1 MMMPGRAGVAGQ
13 PSIDVVIVNYRTAD
27 LAITCLES
35 LVAERREIPSLR
47 AIVVD
52 NESGDG
58 SAARIAAAIEA
69 RGWSWATALEA
80 GRNGGFGAGNNVGI
94 AHALAEPDSA
104 DLIWMLN
111 PDTRVM
117 PGAAAA
123 LVRFMAAHPRAGIA
137 GSALREGDGTL
148 WPYAFR
154 FPNVLGEIERGARWG
169 LTSRLLRKQA
179 TARRMEEGTARVDWV
194 SGASFVVRREL
205 LEAGLRFDEDYF
217 LYYEETDLCLQAKR
231 AGWECWYVAE
241 AEVLHIAGQSTG
253 VTGKQAV
260 VRRMPSYWFDSRR
273 RYFVKNHG
281 RFYGML
287 ADAAWIGAHLFDR
300 AKQAVQRSDSADPP
314 RLLADFVHHSALMPR
329 QRRG

>member
-1 MMMPGRAGVAGQ
+1 MMTGEAGR
-13 PSIDVVIVNYRTAD
+13 PSIDVVIVNYRTAG
-27 LAITCLES
+27 LAITCLET
-35 LVAERREIPSLR
+35 LEAELAEMPSLR
-47 AIVVD
+47 VIVVD
-52 NESGDG
+52 NESDDG

-69 RGWSWATALEA
+69 RGWLWATLLEA

-94 AHALAEPDSA
+94 AHALAQPRPA

-123 LVRFMAAHPRAGIA
+123 LARFMGEHPGAGIA
-137 GSALREGDGTL
+137 GSALREGNGTL

-154 FPNVLGEIERGARWG
+154 FPTVLGEIERGARWG
-169 LTSRLLRKQA
+169 LTSRLLRNQA
-179 TARRMEEGTARVDWV
+179 TARRMEEGSAPVDWV

-205 LEAGLRFDEDYF
+205 LDAGLRFDEDYF
-217 LYYEETDLCLQAKR
+217 LYYEETDLCLQARR

-260 VRRMPSYWFDSRR
+260 VRRLPSYWFDSRR
-273 RYFVKNHG
+273 HYFVKNHG
-281 RFYGML
+281 RLYGML

-329 QRRG
+329 PRQG

>member
-1 MMMPGRAGVAGQ
+1 MMVPGAGEAAGR

-27 LAITCLES
+27 LAIACLES
-35 LVAERREIPSLR
+35 LDAERRGTPSLR

-94 AHALAEPDSA
+94 AHALARPDPA
-104 DLIWMLN
+104 ELIWMLN

-123 LVRFMAAHPRAGIA
+123 LVRFMAEHPKAGIA
-137 GSALREGDGTL
+137 GSALREGDGKL

-154 FPNVLGEIERGARWG
+154 FPTVLGEIERGARWG
-169 LTSRLLRKQA
+169 LTSRLLRNQA
-179 TARRMEEGTARVDWV
+179 TARRMEEGTAPVDWV
-194 SGASFVVRREL
+194 SGASFVARREL
-205 LEAGLRFDEDYF
+205 LDTGLRFDEDYF
-217 LYYEETDLCLQAKR
+217 LYYEETDLCLQARR

-253 VTGKQAV
+253 VTGKQDV

-273 RYFVKNHG
+273 RYFVKNRG
-281 RFYGML
+281 RAYGML

-300 AKQAVQRSDSADPP
+300 AKQGLRRSESGDPP
-314 RLLADFVHHSALMPR
+314 RLLADFVQHSALMPR
-329 QRRG
+329 PRQG